1 MICGRRFPLQLGFML
16 VCFFCVFFCWTENYL
31 FVLTA
36 LTFLGI
42 DFSHLFQYKEN
53 KELLIGQEVPQMLL
67 KCDDFQWNI
76 INSLIAT
83 SLLKTPNTS
92 ITIYKLGLRPGWDP
106 KAIRKWKINAQKRT
120 WWFSRSIFD
129 VSGYKQGVWHI
140 TLHQCFTKGNSKN
153 LPLDLQ
159 GWDIGSLNN
168 LKPNPIAYCKGVDV
182 CYRCGMWN
190 INFIKFHPTKT
201 TRSDDHGD

>member
-67 KCDDFQWNI
+67 KCHDFQWNI

-129 VSGYKQGVWHI
+129 VSGYKQKI
-140 TLHQCFTKGNSKN
+140 HQRECLVRFDEKTSFSKKKHRFRRN
-153 LPLDLQ
+153 Q
-159 GWDIGSLNN
+159 KAAVKVSYFS
-168 LKPNPIAYCKGVDV
+168 KK
-182 CYRCGMWN
+182 
-190 INFIKFHPTKT
+190 
-201 TRSDDHGD
+201 S